1 MCFGRFLI
9 RSFKKVLPKMTAEL
23 EVIKRSLSTRD
34 RGGFLLLPWATN
46 TPNYYRPFTEKK
58 SPPLEGEIEP
68 R

>member
-1 MCFGRFLI
+1 
-9 RSFKKVLPKMTAEL
+9 MTAEL